1 MPWRRPKK
9 QIERPIDVRRSL
21 EESLEDAAEGE
32 EEEDLVE
39 LVDLDGASIAEAA
52 AGEPDA
58 ERLPTEIADKL
69 RESLAGAVI
78 PQMRAV
84 PPAPGQTLPG
94 HRGPLSVGG
103 PRRL

>member
-21 EESLEDAAEGE
+21 EESLEVAAEGE

-52 AGEPDA
+52 TGDLTPSVCQ
-58 ERLPTEIADKL
+58 RRSPTSCA
-69 RESLAGAVI
+69 
-78 PQMRAV
+78 RASR
-84 PPAPGQTLPG
+84 AP
-94 HRGPLSVGG
+94 
-103 PRRL
+103 